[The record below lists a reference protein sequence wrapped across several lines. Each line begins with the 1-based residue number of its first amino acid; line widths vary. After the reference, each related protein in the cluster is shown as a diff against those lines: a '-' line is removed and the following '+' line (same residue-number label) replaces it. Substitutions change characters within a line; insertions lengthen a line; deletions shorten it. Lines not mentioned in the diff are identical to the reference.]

1 MVILTPFTFFS
12 GSFTKQI
19 TEYLT
24 LSNPTNTPLA
34 FKVKTTAP
42 KLYCVRPNAS
52 IVQPGD
58 SLQISIILQG
68 FSQPL
73 PNDYKCKDKFLL
85 VSVPAPNSIDPSK
98 VGESWSQLEAQF
110 KPQVVSKK
118 LRVNYVVGPDKPDG
132 GAGVN
137 QQQQPQ
143 FNQQPQQQSQQ
154 FQQSQPSQQSIPQ
167 LQQQQ
172 PQQPSQS
179 SIDVGTGAGIAAAG
193 AGAGALAGGVI
204 GSSGYNQ
211 AQNVPNGD
219 NSFNQT
225 ANRSFD
231 TSSAHNGFNNQSF
244 GGASQQQPPHQQL
257 QQQHYQ
263 QSSYQATG
271 GNGYGGNVGGG
282 VGAGAGA
289 SQPSPALQRE
299 LEALARQVQT
309 LSTKLDQN
317 EKSAASR
324 SPVSSLVG
332 GSGDDVSGISLPVAL
347 VLVLIAF
354 LIGWLV
360 F

>member
-1 MVILTPFTFFS
+1 M
-12 GSFTKQI
+12 
-19 TEYLT
+19 
-24 LSNPTNTPLA
+24 
-34 FKVKTTAP
+34 
-42 KLYCVRPNAS
+42 
-52 IVQPGD
+52 
-58 SLQISIILQG
+58 
-68 FSQPL
+68 
-73 PNDYKCKDKFLL
+73 
-85 VSVPAPNSIDPSK
+85 
-98 VGESWSQLEAQF
+98 
-110 KPQVVSKK
+110 
-118 LRVNYVVGPDKPDG
+118 RVNYVVGPDKPDG

-137 QQQQPQ
+137 QQQQPSQQQPQ

-172 PQQPSQS
+172 QQPSQS

-204 GSSGYNQ
+204 GGSGYNQ

-244 GGASQQQPPHQQL
+244 GGASQQQQQQQQQPPHQQL

-271 GNGYGGNVGGG
+271 GNGYGGN

-324 SPVSSLVG
+324 VQFLPWLEDLVMM
-332 GSGDDVSGISLPVAL
+332 SV
-347 VLVLIAF
+347 
-354 LIGWLV
+354 V
-360 F
+360 FHYQLL

>member
-1 MVILTPFTFFS
+1 M
-12 GSFTKQI
+12 
-19 TEYLT
+19 
-24 LSNPTNTPLA
+24 
-34 FKVKTTAP
+34 
-42 KLYCVRPNAS
+42 
-52 IVQPGD
+52 
-58 SLQISIILQG
+58 
-68 FSQPL
+68 
-73 PNDYKCKDKFLL
+73 
-85 VSVPAPNSIDPSK
+85 
-98 VGESWSQLEAQF
+98 
-110 KPQVVSKK
+110 
-118 LRVNYVVGPDKPDG
+118 RVNYVVGPDKPDG

-137 QQQQPQ
+137 QQQQQQPSQQQPQ

-271 GNGYGGNVGGG
+271 GNGYGGNVG
-282 VGAGAGA
+282 AGAGA